1 MGWER
6 GTGDGGEGQCLPYYD
21 SLGDFEVVE
30 ESQDVFGDD
39 GDGGFVSVGLRAA
52 GIVVVEND
60 TAVGGEVGEDGEIV
74 VLG

>member
-1 MGWER
+1 M
-6 GTGDGGEGQCLPYYD
+6 GEGGRRERAYPTTTALETLRW
-21 SLGDFEVVE
+21 SRRAR
-30 ESQDVFGDD
+30 DVFGDD